1 MGIFQSVVE
10 GNPEMNFIGNW
21 RGRFE
26 MAVPASFLFHDSNLS
41 LFSPQILPYKIICRL
56 LDLNKK
62 IHKFNLFSFFLF
74 LWSSWFLVRFRG
86 ICTRYCLTGSVIW
99 IVLIGAG
106 LFTMQKKTTT
116 QHNTQNKKTKQRKRE
131 KDQIFILMRSFLSK
145 KDIPVFYELT
155 SIHRNGFVYFEKWSI
170 FNFSS

>member
-1 MGIFQSVVE
+1 
-10 GNPEMNFIGNW
+10 
-21 RGRFE
+21 

-86 ICTRYCLTGSVIW
+86 CIRYCLTGSVIW
-99 IVLIGAG
+99 IVLIG
-106 LFTMQKKTTT
+106 LVCPLCKKKKK
-116 QHNTQNKKTKQRKRE
+116 HNTTQNKKTKQRKRE

-155 SIHRNGFVYFEKWSI
+155 SIHRNSFVYFEKWSI

>member
-1 MGIFQSVVE
+1 
-10 GNPEMNFIGNW
+10 MNFIGNW

-26 MAVPASFLFHDSNLS
+26 MAALASFPSHDSNLS

-86 ICTRYCLTGSVIW
+86 ICIRYCLTGSVIW

-106 LFTMQKKTTT
+106 LSTMQNKNKNKK
-116 QHNTQNKKTKQRKRE
+116 QHNTQNKKTKQRNRE
-131 KDQIFILMRSFLSK
+131 KRSSFHFNEKFSLQERHSCFLWT
-145 KDIPVFYELT
+145 DVNT
-155 SIHRNGFVYFEKWSI
+155 
-170 FNFSS
+170 

>member
-1 MGIFQSVVE
+1 
-10 GNPEMNFIGNW
+10 
-21 RGRFE
+21 

-145 KDIPVFYELT
+145 EAFLFSMNWRQYIEIVLFILKSDQF
-155 SIHRNGFVYFEKWSI
+155 SISPRNFKTK
-170 FNFSS
+170 SSVPGRRI

>member
-10 GNPEMNFIGNW
+10 SNPEMNFIGNW

-26 MAVPASFLFHDSNLS
+26 MAALASFPFHDSNLS
-41 LFSPQILPYKIICRL
+41 LFSPQILPYKIICE

-86 ICTRYCLTGSVIW
+86 ICIRYCLTGSVIW

-106 LFTMQKKTTT
+106 LSTMQKKKTTT
-116 QHNTQNKKTKQRKRE
+116 QHKTKKQNKE
-131 KDQIFILMRSFLSK
+131 KEKKIKFSF
-145 KDIPVFYELT
+145 
-155 SIHRNGFVYFEKWSI
+155 
-170 FNFSS
+170 

>member
-10 GNPEMNFIGNW
+10 SNPEMNFIGNW

-41 LFSPQILPYKIICRL
+41 LFSLQILPYKIIYRL

-86 ICTRYCLTGSVIW
+86 ICIRYCLTGSVIW

-106 LFTMQKKTTT
+106 LSTMQKKKKT
-116 QHNTQNKKTKQRKRE
+116 QHNTTQHKTKKQNKE
-131 KDQIFILMRSFLSK
+131 KEKKIKFSF
-145 KDIPVFYELT
+145 
-155 SIHRNGFVYFEKWSI
+155 
-170 FNFSS
+170 

>member
-1 MGIFQSVVE
+1 
-10 GNPEMNFIGNW
+10 MNFIGNW
-21 RGRFE
+21 RRRFS
-26 MAVPASFLFHDSNLS
+26 SFPFHDSNLS

-155 SIHRNGFVYFEKWSI
+155 SIHRNSFVYFEKWSI

>member
-10 GNPEMNFIGNW
+10 SNPEMNFIGNW

-106 LFTMQKKTTT
+106 LFTMQKKNHNTT
-116 QHNTQNKKTKQRKRE
+116 QHTKQKNKTKKKRKRSNFHFNE
-131 KDQIFILMRSFLSK
+131 KFSLQERHSCFLWT
-145 KDIPVFYELT
+145 DVNT
-155 SIHRNGFVYFEKWSI
+155 
-170 FNFSS
+170 

>member
-1 MGIFQSVVE
+1 
-10 GNPEMNFIGNW
+10 MNFIGNW

-62 IHKFNLFSFFLF
+62 KKKFNLFSFFLF

-86 ICTRYCLTGSVIW
+86 ICIRYCLTGSVIW

-106 LFTMQKKTTT
+106 LSTMQKKN
-116 QHNTQNKKTKQRKRE
+116 HNATQNKKTKKRKRE

-155 SIHRNGFVYFEKWSI
+155 SIHRNSFVYFEKWSI

>member
-1 MGIFQSVVE
+1 
-10 GNPEMNFIGNW
+10 MNFNWNW

-26 MAVPASFLFHDSNLS
+26 MAALASFLFHDPNLS
-41 LFSPQILPYKIICRL
+41 LFSPQILPYKIICE

-62 IHKFNLFSFFLF
+62 IHKFNLFSFFFLF

-86 ICTRYCLTGSVIW
+86 ICIRYCLTGLVIW

-106 LFTMQKKTTT
+106 LSTMQKKKP
-116 QHNTQNKKTKQRKRE
+116 QHNTKQKNKTKKKRKRSNFHFNE
-131 KDQIFILMRSFLSK
+131 KFSLQGG
-145 KDIPVFYELT
+145 IPVFYELT
-155 SIHRNGFVYFEKWSI
+155 SIHRNSFVYFEKWSI

>member
-10 GNPEMNFIGNW
+10 SNPEMNFIGNW

-86 ICTRYCLTGSVIW
+86 ICIRYCLTGSVIW
-99 IVLIGAG
+99 IVLIG
-106 LFTMQKKTTT
+106 LVCPLCKKKKKP
-116 QHNTQNKKTKQRKRE
+116 QHNTRHKTKKQNKENE
-131 KDQIFILMRSFLSK
+131 KKIKFSF
-145 KDIPVFYELT
+145 
-155 SIHRNGFVYFEKWSI
+155 
-170 FNFSS
+170 

>member
-1 MGIFQSVVE
+1 
-10 GNPEMNFIGNW
+10 
-21 RGRFE
+21 

-56 LDLNKK
+56 LDLNLK

-86 ICTRYCLTGSVIW
+86 ICIRYCLTGSVIW

-106 LFTMQKKTTT
+106 LSTMQKKKKTTT
-116 QHNTQNKKTKQRKRE
+116 QHKTQNKKTKQRKWE

-155 SIHRNGFVYFEKWSI
+155 SIHRNSFVYFEKWSI

>member
-1 MGIFQSVVE
+1 
-10 GNPEMNFIGNW
+10 
-21 RGRFE
+21 

-86 ICTRYCLTGSVIW
+86 ICIRYCLTGSVIW
-99 IVLIGAG
+99 IVLIG
-106 LFTMQKKTTT
+106 LVCPLCKKKKKTTT

>member
-1 MGIFQSVVE
+1 
-10 GNPEMNFIGNW
+10 MNFIGNW

-41 LFSPQILPYKIICRL
+41 LFSPQILPHKIICRL

-86 ICTRYCLTGSVIW
+86 ICIRYCLTGSVIW
-99 IVLIGAG
+99 IVLIG
-106 LFTMQKKTTT
+106 LVCPLCKKKKKTTT
-116 QHNTQNKKTKQRKRE
+116 QHKTQNKKTKQRKWE